1 MRDYLCLATF
11 TYPHEYFV
19 LKLKFESAGIRHY
32 FQNETLIGLLPLS
45 SVAFGG
51 IRLMVHPSDS
61 STAKE
66 IIDSLNDKSSHLRIV

>member
-1 MRDYLCLATF
+1 MKDYICLATF

-19 LKLKFESAGIRHY
+19 LKLKLDDAGIRHY
-32 FQNETLIGLLPLS
+32 FQNETLIGLIPLS

-51 IRLMVHPSDS
+51 IRLMVHPSEIS
-61 STAKE
+61 KAKE

>member
-1 MRDYLCLATF
+1 MKEYLCLATF

-19 LKLKFESAGIRHY
+19 VKLKFEEAGIRHF

-51 IRLMVHPSDS
+51 IRLMVHPADL
-61 STAKE
+61 TIAKE

>member
-1 MRDYLCLATF
+1 MKDYLCLATF
-11 TYPHEYFV
+11 TYPYEYFV
-19 LKLKFESAGIRHY
+19 LKLKFEDAGLRYY

-51 IRLMVHPSDS
+51 IRLMVHPADS
-61 STAKE
+61 SKAKQ

>member
-1 MRDYLCLATF
+1 MKDYICLATF

-19 LKLKFESAGIRHY
+19 LKLKFEEAHIRHY

-45 SVAFGG
+45 SFAFGG
-51 IRLMVHPSDS
+51 IRLMVHPSDLIR
-61 STAKE
+61 AKQ

>member
-1 MRDYLCLATF
+1 MRDYKCIATF
-11 TYPHEYFV
+11 TYPYEYFV
-19 LKLKFESAGIRHY
+19 LKLKFEDAGIRHY

-51 IRLMVHPSDS
+51 IRLMVHPSDVS
-61 STAKE
+61 SAKE

>member
-1 MRDYLCLATF
+1 MKDYRCIATF

-19 LKLKFESAGIRHY
+19 IKLKFEEASVRHY

-45 SVAFGG
+45 SFAFGG
-51 IRLMVHPSDS
+51 IRLMVHPKDIKK
-61 STAKE
+61 AKQ

>member
-1 MRDYLCLATF
+1 MKDYICLATF
-11 TYPHEYFV
+11 TYPYEYFV
-19 LKLKFESAGIRHY
+19 LKLKFDDAGIRHY

-51 IRLMVHPSDS
+51 IRLMVHPADL
-61 STAKE
+61 THAKQ